1 MFIFCWTHFNLSFIG
16 FVWYFSFKLWI
27 NFQFNPLLKVTN
39 CEPDQCCVG
48 LYTGVITP
56 TEGDPT
62 VLRQSVNAHSW
73 LVIIERSRSI
83 IYKRRKRRESD
94 ITDYPCYWTSQ
105 LLVFSRLFLV
115 PRLAWSVTSSGT
127 CSTCV
132 FLSLSLILPRTWL
145 WPVGESSHSILCVYV
160 CSFVAVIFKLW
171 IQSVR
176 GSILFSK

>member
-48 LYTGVITP
+48 LYTRVITP

-132 FLSLSLILPRTWL
+132 FLSLSLP
-145 WPVGESSHSILCVYV
+145 HSPSYLALTCG
-160 CSFVAVIFKLW
+160 W
-171 IQSVR
+171 IQSFNLVCVCVFIC
-176 GSILFSK
+176 SSDI